1 MAVLIVSCFSA
12 FLQPT
17 LPVLAGQTIECRF
30 LVICLFMKFCQSFYA
45 VNGLY
50 TQALISTHKSYLKLF
65 LSVTFWSVPLNNGL
79 PNVQQKH
86 ISKVEALPAHLHL
99 KDVSK

>member
-1 MAVLIVSCFSA
+1 MSVLIASYLSA

-30 LVICLFMKFCQSFYA
+30 LVFCLFMKFCQSLYA

-50 TQALISTHKSYLKLF
+50 TQALMPTHRSYLELF
-65 LSVTFWSVPLNNGL
+65 LSVTFGSVPLNNGL

-99 KDVSK
+99 KDV